1 MYREHT
7 IGVAVPAYNEEKL
20 IGETLKGIPSFVDR
34 IYVVDDA
41 STDSTPKIV
50 EEFTK
55 KDRRIV
61 LIRHSENKGVGGAI
75 VSAWKRGID
84 EVDILAVMA
93 GDNQM
98 DPEDLPALLD
108 PIVEGEVDFTKGN
121 RFQKNY
127 DLRMSYWRRFGT
139 FLLTILTKIASG
151 YWHIG
156 DPQNGYV
163 AIATNALKRIDLD
176 KLYRGYAFENDLL
189 IKASVAGLR
198 VVNVPVR
205 IRYKIGEK
213 SKIKYS
219 KFIISTSWF
228 LLKSF
233 LWRIWVEYIKKVN
246 PIGFL
251 YLIGFILIVVSFLMF
266 LISPKMALEV
276 LVTGSVV
283 FLTSCVWEA
292 KSKRRIINNK

>member
-1 MYREHT
+1 MYKGYK

-20 IGETLKGIPSFVDR
+20 IGETLKGIPSFVDK
-34 IYVVDDA
+34 IYVVDDG
-41 STDSTPKIV
+41 STDNTSKIV
-50 EEFTK
+50 EEFMK
-55 KDRRIV
+55 KDKRIV
-61 LIRHSENKGVGGAI
+61 LIRHNENKGVGGAI
-75 VSAWKRGID
+75 VSAWKRGIN

-98 DPEDLPALLD
+98 EPEDLPALLD
-108 PIVEGEVDFTKGN
+108 PIVEGKVDFTKGN
-121 RFQKNY
+121 RFLKRY

-163 AIATNALKRIDLD
+163 AITTNALKKIDLD
-176 KLYRGYAFENDLL
+176 KLYKGYAFENDLL

-198 VVNVPVR
+198 VINVPVR

-219 KFIISTSWF
+219 KFIICTSWF
-228 LLKSF
+228 LLKAF
-233 LWRIWVEYIKKVN
+233 LWRIWVQYIKNGK
-246 PIGFL
+246 PLGFL
-251 YLIGFILIVVSFLMF
+251 YLAGFILIVGSFLML
-266 LISPKMALEV
+266 LISPKIALKV
-276 LVTGSVV
+276 LVIGFVL
-283 FLTSCVWEA
+283 FLISCIWEA
-292 KSKRRIINNK
+292 KFKKD